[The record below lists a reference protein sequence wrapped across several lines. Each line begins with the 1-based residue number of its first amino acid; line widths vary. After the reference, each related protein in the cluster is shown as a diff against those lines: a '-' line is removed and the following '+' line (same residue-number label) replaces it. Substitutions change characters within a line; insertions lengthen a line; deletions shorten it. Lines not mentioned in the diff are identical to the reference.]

1 MRLLYLLALALVG
14 WVQLPVQLLAQTYD
28 SNFYNCNHGLS
39 YGCDSS
45 KLTSDQK
52 VQVEKSALSRNFY
65 SCNHGYSCDS
75 SKLTNDEKIQVE
87 KSALSRNF
95 YNCNHGYS
103 CDSSKLTNEQQAKI
117 SKGSSERVSAPIG
130 CAENGSCYGD
140 ISSIT
145 GRPKTISVGGYYRRD
160 GTYVRGHYRSR
171 R

>member
-45 KLTSDQK
+45 KLTS
-52 VQVEKSALSRNFY
+52 
-65 SCNHGYSCDS
+65 
-75 SKLTNDEKIQVE
+75 
-87 KSALSRNF
+87 
-95 YNCNHGYS
+95 
-103 CDSSKLTNEQQAKI
+103 EQQAKI